1 MRIDLHV
8 HTYPRSQCSS
18 INPADLVQE
27 AKRIGLDGFCLTEHQ
42 VLWHENEV
50 TKLAEDNGIRIFR
63 GNEITTSQGD
73 VLVFGLEKDIEG
85 IITVQELHEEVN
97 AINGFSIAAHPF
109 RGFKAFGP
117 GQLDMSLDQACKK
130 KVLQYVDAIE
140 IKNGR
145 VTEEENELS
154 LKVSEH
160 LGLPGTAGSD
170 AHELDALGTWVTIFE
185 KNIRTDA
192 DLVKELRARNF
203 TIGSVR

>member
-1 MRIDLHV
+1 
-8 HTYPRSQCSS
+8 
-18 INPADLVQE
+18 
-27 AKRIGLDGFCLTEHQ
+27 
-42 VLWHENEV
+42 
-50 TKLAEDNGIRIFR
+50 
-63 GNEITTSQGD
+63 
-73 VLVFGLEKDIEG
+73 
-85 IITVQELHEEVN
+85 
-97 AINGFSIAAHPF
+97 
-109 RGFKAFGP
+109 
-117 GQLDMSLDQACKK
+117 MSLDQACKK

-154 LKVSEH
+154 LKVSEQ

-203 TIGSVR
+203 TIASVR